1 MGEEVQWLGS
11 LQDFT
16 WQRLSNL
23 CQGEGANP
31 RSLRSDT
38 LQAAAVQV
46 AFCQYRFIR
55 AAQGLPWSLCR
66 GDIKANLERLAAS
79 EPTTLDSVSAK

>member
-1 MGEEVQWLGS
+1 MGEEVQRLGS
-11 LQDFT
+11 LQDLT

-31 RSLRSDT
+31 TSLRSDT
-38 LQAAAVQV
+38 LEAAAVQV

-55 AAQGLPWSLCR
+55 AAHGLPWSLCR
-66 GDIKANLERLAAS
+66 GDTKASVEKLAAS
-79 EPTTLDSVSAK
+79 EPTTLDS